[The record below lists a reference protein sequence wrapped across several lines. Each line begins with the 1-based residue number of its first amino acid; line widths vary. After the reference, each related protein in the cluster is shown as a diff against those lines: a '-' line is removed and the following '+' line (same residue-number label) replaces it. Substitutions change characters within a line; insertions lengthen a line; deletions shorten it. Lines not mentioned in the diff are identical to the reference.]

1 MTRLINKII
10 SLNKRR
16 TSMRLADAE
25 WEAMREICE
34 HENLSRNKLIEHI
47 EETKDENLGLSC
59 STRLFLLAYYRNNAP
74 LKKTSSQNL
83 LQALKA
89 IASSKDARTKL

>member
-1 MTRLINKII
+1 
-10 SLNKRR
+10 
-16 TSMRLADAE
+16 MRLADAE
-25 WEAMREICE
+25 WEALQEICE

-59 STRLFLLAYYRNNAP
+59 STRLFLLAYYRSNAP

-83 LQALKA
+83 VQALKV
-89 IASSKDARTKL
+89 IASPKGVQTKL